1 MAGFTLTDGRRATV
15 GRDWNETPQGA
26 FRREIRR
33 QGRGPF
39 ATVPGPGA
47 GRHHRAHLH
56 LDTSPRGGEPYCR

>member
-26 FRREIRR
+26 FRR
-33 QGRGPF
+33 QGCGPF

-47 GRHHRAHLH
+47 DRDHRDHFH
-56 LDTSPRGGEPYCR
+56 LDTPPRGGEPCCR